1 MIPLLAKWPV
11 QAGKVADDPVVAPA
25 VGATHNA
32 SLLCIWSRSMFPR
45 LLAVALLCTS
55 LSCTAAPVEVSLE
68 GAWQLQSGEFINPE
82 GARVEYA
89 SQKLA
94 GAKLLADGRFAFTTT
109 SDGKFWAGGSGT
121 YTADGGRYV
130 ETPLMASYPLED
142 GGSYA
147 FRYTLEGDVWT
158 LERWDGERRVEREV
172 WQRVG
177 R

>member
-1 MIPLLAKWPV
+1 MLLRSFATAV
-11 QAGKVADDPVVAPA
+11 LLLGAASAHGAD
-25 VGATHNA
+25 G
-32 SLLCIWSRSMFPR
+32 LQ
-45 LLAVALLCTS
+45 
-55 LSCTAAPVEVSLE
+55 

-82 GARVEYA
+82 GAVVDYA

-94 GAKLLADGRFAFTTT
+94 GTKVLADGRFAFTTT

-121 YTADGGRYV
+121 YRSDAGQYV
-130 ETPLMASYPLED
+130 ETPLMASYPLEN
-142 GGSYA
+142 GGSYH

-172 WQRVG
+172 WKRA

>member
-1 MIPLLAKWPV
+1 MLLRSFATV
-11 QAGKVADDPVVAPA
+11 VLMLGAAGAA
-25 VGATHNA
+25 GAAGAHGA
-32 SLLCIWSRSMFPR
+32 EGLQ
-45 LLAVALLCTS
+45 
-55 LSCTAAPVEVSLE
+55 

-82 GARVEYA
+82 GKVVDYA

-94 GAKLLADGRFAFTTT
+94 GTKILADGRFAFTTT

-121 YTADGGRYV
+121 YRSADGHYV
-130 ETPLMASYPLED
+130 ETPLMASYPLEN
-142 GGSYA
+142 GGSYS

-172 WQRVG
+172 WKRA